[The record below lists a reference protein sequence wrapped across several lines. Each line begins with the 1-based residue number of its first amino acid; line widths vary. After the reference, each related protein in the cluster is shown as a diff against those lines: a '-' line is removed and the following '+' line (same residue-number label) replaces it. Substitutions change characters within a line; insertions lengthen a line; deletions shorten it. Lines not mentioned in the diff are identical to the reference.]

1 MKLNVTMPAIDY
13 DALPPVKKYL
23 LLFAPSVLII
33 ALALVLLILPQYEE
47 VEKLDKDLAQQRTQI
62 ADAKQKAARLDK
74 LVADNERLKKRLE
87 ELQYQLPQENEI
99 SSLLRMVSEKA
110 IESGLVITTWKPG
123 SRTVHSS
130 QEVYEIPAEVNMSG
144 SYHNLGKFYSELTKL
159 SRIVNLARFSM
170 DVRGQQRG
178 TADLNIKL
186 AATTYSVIPE
196 AERKA
201 MQEAKK
207 KK

>member
-1 MKLNVTMPAIDY
+1 MKLNITMPAIDY
-13 DALPPVKKYL
+13 EALPPVKKYL

-47 VEKLDKDLAQQRTQI
+47 VGKLDKELVQQRTQI

-74 LVADNERLKKRLE
+74 LVADNVRLKKRLE

-130 QEVYEIPAEVNMSG
+130 QEVYAIPAEVNMSG

-159 SRIVNLARFSM
+159 TRIVNLARFSM

>member
-1 MKLNVTMPAIDY
+1 M
-13 DALPPVKKYL
+13 
-23 LLFAPSVLII
+23 SLI
-33 ALALVLLILPQYEE
+33 
-47 VEKLDKDLAQQRTQI
+47 
-62 ADAKQKAARLDK
+62 
-74 LVADNERLKKRLE
+74 NERLKKRLE

-110 IESGLVITTWKPG
+110 IESGLVIPHGNPAGERFIRAG
-123 SRTVHSS
+123 SIRDTGGSEYEWLVS
-130 QEVYEIPAEVNMSG
+130 QSREI
-144 SYHNLGKFYSELTKL
+144 YSELTKL

-170 DVRGQQRG
+170 DVRGQQRVHG
-178 TADLNIKL
+178 RPELKL

-201 MQEAKK
+201 LQEAKK